1 MKIRIDDERCVGH
14 GRCYMLAPELI
25 EPDEIGN
32 AKVIGDGAVA
42 AGQEAAARKA
52 AANCP
57 EHAVILEDS
66 SNE

>member
-14 GRCYMLAPELI
+14 GRCYMLAPDLI

-32 AKVIGDGAVA
+32 AKVIGDGTVA
-42 AGQEAAARKA
+42 SGQEAAARKA

-57 EHAVILEDS
+57 EHAVILEGASD
-66 SNE
+66 E